1 MKFKKLMAYVLS
13 ASIVLSTS
21 SISTNV
27 SAAQNP
33 SGNGHKIYLKAAT
46 LEPGKGALSTES
58 TKAS

>member
-13 ASIVLSTS
+13 ASIILSAGS
-21 SISTNV
+21 VGTNV